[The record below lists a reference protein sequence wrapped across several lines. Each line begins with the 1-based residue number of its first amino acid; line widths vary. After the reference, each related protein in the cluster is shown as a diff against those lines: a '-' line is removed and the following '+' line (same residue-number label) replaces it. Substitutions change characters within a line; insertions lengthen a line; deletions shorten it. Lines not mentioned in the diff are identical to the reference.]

1 MLKNIINLPN
11 QLIYTLLN
19 VATITAM
26 LVLSGETGK
35 LFDKIIDDSMQYIQ
49 RPLLILFL
57 IVLLVALSTVTTYYN
72 NKTEE
77 IRIASEEMYEKIAAK
92 MSHQETKK
100 KSNIDLDI
108 Y

>member
-100 KSNIDLDI
+100 RVI
-108 Y
+108 